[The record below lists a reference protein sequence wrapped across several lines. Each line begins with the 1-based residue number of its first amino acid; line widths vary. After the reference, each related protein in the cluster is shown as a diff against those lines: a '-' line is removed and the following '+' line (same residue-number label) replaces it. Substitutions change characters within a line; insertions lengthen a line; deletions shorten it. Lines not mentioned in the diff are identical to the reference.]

1 MWTLWRLSYM
11 PTAICWNLH
20 VRCLYQEFL
29 DEEGNGMNVAF
40 EGFEELFL
48 SKTMNKELW
57 SVIFHTMSLRN
68 AAIRCSSSHFVMF
81 NTVNNI
87 NGLPNCMSF
96 WVWAQSHHLLVL
108 PHIVHESALGKIT
121 SSFIWPPSFLRIL
134 HYRSSYRHL
143 CGNSSLLRINVT
155 WSETILN

>member
-1 MWTLWRLSYM
+1 MNLCGHCEGCPCTYSHMLELTCTMFIPRVSRWGGQWHECGFWGLW
-11 PTAICWNLH
+11 
-20 VRCLYQEFL
+20 
-29 DEEGNGMNVAF
+29 G
-40 EGFEELFL
+40 
-48 SKTMNKELW
+48 KTMNKELW